1 MHSFYQPY
9 IEREDKI
16 YRQISGEMSATASN
30 LDSAMP
36 VALCKALNWLCQ
48 DVESILDF
56 GCGNGSLLASCA
68 ARGVTGLLGIDL
80 SAEAV
85 RCAGN
90 LDIPHCKI
98 WQGSLERLADLPAHS
113 VQGVILSNILDNLRP
128 EDAEEA
134 LQQTRRLLTPQGK
147 ALVKLNQHLSP
158 EQIRQWN
165 VTVLEGDLL
174 DDGLLLWNRTTE
186 QWQQLLCKYFQ
197 HQRLVD
203 VYFEAYDQHNRMFLC
218 QVPIENGSDT

>member
-1 MHSFYQPY
+1 MYSFYQPY

-16 YRQISGEMSATASN
+16 YRQISGETSKTASN
-30 LDSAMP
+30 LESTMP
-36 VALCKALNWLCQ
+36 VELCKGLDWLCQ
-48 DVESILDF
+48 DAESILDF
-56 GCGNGSLLASCA
+56 GCGSGSLLASCA
-68 ARGVTGLLGIDL
+68 ARGVTRLLGIDL
-80 SAEAV
+80 SEEAV
-85 RCAGN
+85 RCARN
-90 LDIPHCKI
+90 MDIPHCKI
-98 WQGSLERLADLPAHS
+98 WQGSVECLADLPAHS

-128 EDAEEA
+128 EDAEAA
-134 LQQTRRLLTPQGK
+134 LQQIHRLLTPRGR
-147 ALVKLNQHLSP
+147 ALVKVNPHLSP
-158 EQIRQWN
+158 EQIQQWN

-218 QVPIENGSDT
+218 QVPIKN